1 MALDLTEEWDALQ
14 ADSETPS
21 TLVTGVVVARTD
33 FAEEHPEVVS
43 AFLDH
48 YQESVE
54 YVNANVE
61 EAAQLV
67 GQYEIVTAEV
77 AQKALPECN
86 IVFIEGA
93 EMKEK
98 LSGYLS
104 VLFEQNSSVR
114 RRCPARRR
122 LLFQPLTSMKGRRTI
137 RAWAVIFWLLLW
149 QAGAMAIDQR
159 IILVS
164 PLRVLARLAELAPT
178 LEFWGAIGYSLVRI
192 TAGFLLGVAAG
203 TLLAALSARFRRVE
217 ELLAPA
223 LLAIKSIPV
232 ASFII
237 LALILFSSRNL
248 AVLISF
254 LIVLPVLYTNL
265 LSGIRAADP
274 QLLEMARVFRVPAL
288 RGIRYVYLPQVLPYF
303 RSACG
308 SALGLCWKSGI
319 AAEVIGMP
327 DGSIGE
333 QLQQAKIYLN
343 TPDLFAWT
351 LVIVL
356 VSLIFEK
363 VFLALLKRGERAL
376 ERM

>member
-1 MALDLTEEWDALQ
+1 M
-14 ADSETPS
+14 
-21 TLVTGVVVARTD
+21 
-33 FAEEHPEVVS
+33 
-43 AFLDH
+43 
-48 YQESVE
+48 
-54 YVNANVE
+54 
-61 EAAQLV
+61 
-67 GQYEIVTAEV
+67 
-77 AQKALPECN
+77 
-86 IVFIEGA
+86 
-93 EMKEK
+93 
-98 LSGYLS
+98 
-104 VLFEQNSSVR
+104 
-114 RRCPARRR
+114 
-122 LLFQPLTSMKGRRTI
+122 
-137 RAWAVIFWLLLW
+137 
-149 QAGAMAIDQR
+149 
-159 IILVS
+159 
-164 PLRVLARLAELAPT
+164 
-178 LEFWGAIGYSLVRI
+178 
-192 TAGFLLGVAAG
+192 
-203 TLLAALSARFRRVE
+203 E

-274 QLLEMARVFRVPAL
+274 QLLEMARVFRVPTL
-288 RGIRYVYLPQVLPYF
+288 RGIRYVYLPPSAPILPV
-303 RSACG
+303 
-308 SALGLCWKSGI
+308 GLRLRPGMCWKSGI

>member
-1 MALDLTEEWDALQ
+1 
-14 ADSETPS
+14 
-21 TLVTGVVVARTD
+21 
-33 FAEEHPEVVS
+33 
-43 AFLDH
+43 
-48 YQESVE
+48 
-54 YVNANVE
+54 
-61 EAAQLV
+61 
-67 GQYEIVTAEV
+67 
-77 AQKALPECN
+77 
-86 IVFIEGA
+86 
-93 EMKEK
+93 
-98 LSGYLS
+98 
-104 VLFEQNSSVR
+104 
-114 RRCPARRR
+114 
-122 LLFQPLTSMKGRRTI
+122 MKGRRTI
-137 RAWAVIFWLLLW
+137 RAWAVLFWLLLW

-164 PLRVLARLAELAPT
+164 PLTVLARLTELVPT
-178 LEFWGAIGYSLVRI
+178 LDFWGAIGYSLVRI

-237 LALILFSSRNL
+237 LALILFSSKNL

-288 RGIRYVYLPQVLPYF
+288 RGIRYVYLPQVLPYYL
-303 RSACG
+303 SASG
-308 SALGLCWKSGI
+308 SALGVCLKSGI
-319 AAEVIGMP
+319 AAEVSGMP